1 MGRLRRMP
9 FVTKLILLVGVILTL
24 ALGTYS
30 FQQIRKS
37 IRIMEK
43 DTMDNLSLLT
53 EQVLANYRQN
63 RDNLERQIYAAA
75 TTVEIPAQ
83 LRVYDMDSTVERRAE
98 MQRSANQMVT
108 NDSAYDFVLI
118 QTLLGTEFHTGGK
131 LPDGGRVSAEASQVL
146 EKFHENTYGSCLWVR
161 AEDGDIYVVKD
172 IYSTSPMRRCGR
184 MALRMVEDRLFQL
197 SRQNQDMQCT
207 MIFLDSRS
215 DFSFC
220 AGETITE
227 GIKADAI
234 SSALTVRQG
243 KVELDGQEYYMAAFT
258 NDSLTAI
265 GLIPTSHLYQAN
277 MAVMR
282 SSLRYGA
289 LVLVLSLLLLMV
301 TTRSFSHKMNAL
313 VESMDAVAKGD
324 LECELVIEGEDDIS
338 QTAVHFNM
346 MVSRIK
352 ELLGKVLEEQQLKST
367 AELKL
372 LEHRYRTLQMQIKP
386 HFVYN
391 ALESINA
398 LAKINGNEQISKM
411 VQRISRYF
419 RSITVNMDKQYITV
433 EKEMKTLLDYA
444 DIYNDIYDSRLKIVI
459 SYEEPARQALIST
472 MILQPIV
479 ENALVHGLSVVTE
492 NPTLT
497 IKVEVQEQESM
508 LITIENNGPAI
519 EKSEIE
525 AVLHGCRNREGNGS
539 IGLANV
545 QERIHLIYGGRGK
558 LSICGGSYGTRV
570 LISLPLFYMEPDE
583 GMEEELFYRDESV
596 M

>member
-1 MGRLRRMP
+1 MRWIRRIP
-9 FVTKLILLVGVILTL
+9 FVTKLILLVVVILTL
-24 ALGTYS
+24 ALLTYS

-37 IRIMEK
+37 IRIMEN
-43 DTMDNLSLLT
+43 DTVDNLSLLT

-63 RDNLERQIYAAA
+63 RDTLERQIYAVAS
-75 TTVEIPAQ
+75 TVEIPNQ
-83 LRVYDMDSTVERRAE
+83 MRVYDADSSTGHRAE
-98 MQRSANQMVT
+98 LQRSVNQMVT
-108 NDSAYDFVLI
+108 NDSVYDFVLI
-118 QTLLGTEFHTGGK
+118 ETLGGAVFHTGGK
-131 LPDGGRVSAEASQVL
+131 LEDGDDEALEASEVL
-146 EKFHENTYGSCLWVR
+146 EQFYDNTYGSCLWVR

-172 IYSTSPMRRCGR
+172 IYAISPMKRCGR
-184 MALRMVEDRLFQL
+184 MALRMTEERLFKL
-197 SRQNQDMQCT
+197 SSRNQAMQCT
-207 MIFLDSRS
+207 MIFVDSRS
-215 DFSFC
+215 SFSFR
-220 AGETITE
+220 AGEEISDVSKE
-227 GIKADAI
+227 EAI
-234 SSALTVRQG
+234 QLSLAVRQD
-243 KVELDGQEYYMAAFT
+243 KVKLDGTEYYMSVFT

-265 GLIPTSHLYQAN
+265 GLIPTSHLYEAN
-277 MAVMR
+277 MEVMR
-282 SSLRYGA
+282 SSLYYGA
-289 LVLVLSLLLLMV
+289 LVLMISLFLLV
-301 TTRSFSHKMNAL
+301 VSTRSFSHKMNAL

-324 LECELVIEGEDDIS
+324 LECELVIDGEDDIS

-352 ELLGKVLEEQQLKST
+352 DLLSKVLEEQNLKST

-398 LAKINGNEQISKM
+398 LAKINGNERISKM

-444 DIYNDIYDSRLKIVI
+444 DIYNDIYDSRLKTLI
-459 SYEEPARQALIST
+459 SCEESAHQALIPT

-492 NPTLT
+492 NPTLNIT
-497 IKVEVQEQESM
+497 VEVQEQESL

-519 EKSEIE
+519 EPAEIQAILKGE
-525 AVLHGCRNREGNGS
+525 RLHEGRGS
-539 IGLANV
+539 VGIANV
-545 QERIHLIYGGRGK
+545 QERIRLVYGDRSK

-570 LISLPLFYMEPDE
+570 RIALPLFYMEPDE
-583 GMEEELFYRDESV
+583 GND
-596 M
+596 

>member
-1 MGRLRRMP
+1 MP
-9 FVTKLILLVGVILTL
+9 FVTKLILLVGMILTL

-30 FQQIRKS
+30 FHQIRKS
-37 IRIMEK
+37 IHIMEK
-43 DTMDNLSLLT
+43 DTVNNLSLLT

-63 RDNLERQIYAAA
+63 RDTLERQIYAIAS
-75 TTVEIPAQ
+75 TVEIPSQ
-83 LRVYDMDSTVERRAE
+83 MRVYDAVSSTYRRAE
-98 MQRSANQMVT
+98 LQRSVNQMVT
-108 NDSAYDFVLI
+108 NDSVYDFVLV
-118 QTLLGTEFHTGGK
+118 QTLGGAKFHTGGK
-131 LPDGGRVSAEASQVL
+131 LPDGGRVAEEASEIL
-146 EKFHENTYGSCLWVR
+146 EEYGENTYGSCLWVR

-172 IYSTSPMRRCGR
+172 IYAISPMKRCGR
-184 MALRMVEDRLFQL
+184 MALRMVEDRLFKL
-197 SRQNQDMQCT
+197 SRQNQAMQCT

-215 DFSFC
+215 SFSFC
-220 AGETITE
+220 AGEE
-227 GIKADAI
+227 I
-234 SSALTVRQG
+234 SGQAALEALEYALKVRQD
-243 KVELDGQEYYMAAFT
+243 KVVLDGTEYYISVFT

-265 GLIPTSHLYQAN
+265 GLIPTSHLYEAN
-277 MAVMR
+277 MEVMR

-289 LVLVLSLLLLMV
+289 LVLVVSLLLLMV
-301 TTRSFSHKMNAL
+301 STRSFSHKMNAL

-324 LECELVIEGEDDIS
+324 LECELVIAGEDDIS

-346 MVSRIK
+346 MVSQIK
-352 ELLGKVLEEQQLKST
+352 DLLDKVLEEQKLKST

-444 DIYNDIYDSRLKIVI
+444 DIYNDIYDSKLKTVI
-459 SYEEPARQALIST
+459 SYGEPACEALIPT

-497 IKVEVQEQESM
+497 ITVEVQDEEKL

-519 EKSEIE
+519 EPAEIE
-525 AVLHGCRNREGNGS
+525 AILHGGRAREGRGS

-545 QERIHLIYGGRGK
+545 QERIRLVYGERSR
-558 LSICGGSYGTRV
+558 LEICGGSYGTRV
-570 LISLPLFYMEPDE
+570 LIGLPLFYTEP
-583 GMEEELFYRDESV
+583 EEDLLFL
-596 M
+596 